1 MTIPAPSEK
10 PCDVN
15 HGPMYSEARI
25 RKAMHEW
32 INNFNTNPADFEPE
46 GPYEP
51 ERMADYLI
59 ELMTTQ
65 K

>member
-1 MTIPAPSEK
+1 VTISLPSEQ
-10 PCDVN
+10 PRDIN
-15 HGPMYSEARI
+15 HGTLYSEARI

-32 INNFNTNPADFEPE
+32 INNFNAKPADFELE

-59 ELMTTQ
+59 ELITTQ

>member
-1 MTIPAPSEK
+1 MTTPTPSEK

-32 INNFNTNPADFEPE
+32 INNFNANPTDFEPE
-46 GPYEP
+46 GPYDADH
-51 ERMADYLI
+51 MADYLI
-59 ELMTTQ
+59 ELISNQ